1 MATSKVFG
9 RAFKAFKRG
18 DCPICHGA
26 KSGCK
31 SLSDDLVLCRDF
43 SANPGSNWRYVKE
56 TKDGIWGMWAWG
68 EGEDRRDSR
77 PAYTP
82 KEPSAP
88 SVPSWDAPERDKGYR
103 AIAGKLAF
111 GHRLAIA
118 KRPHVSDREIDALV
132 NAGVLMTWPG
142 GQAVPGAHVGLP
154 GVRPDGRLAAWHT
167 WAVAARDLQGRIVG
181 IQYRNDRKP
190 DEGKYKWASGWGGAS
205 VNRADGELPITVL
218 GTPQDGVMNLAEGIG
233 LKPGLGW
240 QRYGGLWL
248 GASGGNFASSPNQL
262 RAVVDTHGITQ
273 AILNADGEAIANHN
287 VMRPYRALATLL
299 EGWGIPLLVR
309 WWGQATKAD
318 GDVDEIAPEVFY
330 GAKLLTW
337 AEFEKLSPHRELTDL
352 ERARQRRAQRIE
364 ADRRAWLA
372 SVAALA
378 GVPEDSERDAIAGA
392 FHTQHTLSGPSE
404 VGTFPALALPTERRL
419 TVLDGQKMT
428 RKTSKALATAVHDA
442 ERSGL
447 RGVVYAPT
455 RVLARSLAKVLGIH
469 TVDQFNALPQDKRPP
484 IPWIAACPESAWKLA
499 DLNPDVMV
507 FDEGNESSPRLQ
519 SGILGN
525 HPQQSR
531 EVVKQQLLGCRWCIV
546 AQDGVYRPTVATLQ
560 RWGQFALDEV
570 ETIRRGRVAT
580 EMAIVLYQGMG
591 GQTESWDGTALKKAP
606 QTDFAFYTWFDGIVQ
621 ALKAGQKVIIPCG
634 SEGRLRAIHRVLRS
648 IFPDNRGQV
657 IDGKYTPQGVRS
669 AFADNPSGFAESR
682 GLDWLG
688 YSPTF
693 DSGVSIE
700 GTYFDAQ
707 FEYVRAFEPASNA
720 SQRGERYRDAIRGEK
735 LIERHIYIAQRGL
748 PSMPPVE
755 VFTPGYWRDLLTHP
769 TDTEI
774 INLARQIGGD
784 DLVQR
789 LDQDAHED
797 WLELPQFMAIQARE
811 TYFKVELL
819 TQEWQRNGWEILPG
833 VEDAEAA
840 ARWSDVFYDVNQGI
854 VEQKSRALAKAK
866 GKKSEGDEVAGAI
879 EATKARKWELTQT
892 LGPDFALL
900 SSPEFMESWVV
911 AGDGS
916 LQALQVGALVTM
928 AHTQPDLWQQIRQAF
943 ALTAVARADGMDT
956 PDLPCSPRAYELAKL
971 LASAPGLW
979 EMMSGA
985 TPEWMHK
992 APAVLAL
999 ANWTL
1004 QHAKALGRLTATAQ
1018 RIHGLQFTPKTPA
1031 IQCINKLLKMVGL
1044 ETQSRRGGSGG
1055 REWWYRLV
1063 SVDDIAAKLAKAK
1076 RPHDL
1081 RRRLYRVDTQTE
1093 VMAALAAVI
1102 EAKAL
1107 APEWAALKADLL
1119 ARYQASTTSVRENL
1133 TTEVLDGTQFLDCR
1147 GWAELRKM
1155 LTEAIQIG
1163 AAAVADLREIVLATF
1178 GPNIWEQL
1186 SF

>member
-1 MATSKVFG
+1 MTSLPGFEAYPQWERELLVESAISPTLAAAACGVIEDEGRWEPNYALNLDIKVNWQTRPPHSFG
-9 RAFKAFKRG
+9 ALLAFYREDGELWQGKPLNPRIFDGDPNKYESVKGASDQIYLPPVDADTRRKVGERLGVVVPMDGSFWDWVAAHPELPIVFTEGAKKALALLSQG
-18 DCPICHGA
+18 IIAISLYGCHG
-26 KSGCK
+26 
-31 SLSDDLVLCRDF
+31 
-43 SANPGSNWRYVKE
+43 
-56 TKDGIWGMWAWG
+56 
-68 EGEDRRDSR
+68 
-77 PAYTP
+77 
-82 KEPSAP
+82 
-88 SVPSWDAPERDKGYR
+88 GYR
-103 AIAGKLAF
+103 TVKVARIVISRHLRDEVARF
-111 GHRLAIA
+111 
-118 KRPHVSDREIDALV
+118 
-132 NAGVLMTWPG
+132 
-142 GQAVPGAHVGLP
+142 AVPG
-154 GVRPDGRLAAWHT
+154 R
-167 WAVAARDLQGRIVG
+167 
-181 IQYRNDRKP
+181 
-190 DEGKYKWASGWGGAS
+190 
-205 VNRADGELPITVL
+205 PITLALDKDAKPETILTVAQASATFAELLQAQGCTVVSADWEPAL
-218 GTPQDGVMNLAEGIG
+218 GKGVDDLIA
-233 LKPGLGW
+233 
-240 QRYGGLWL
+240 
-248 GASGGNFASSPNQL
+248 A
-262 RAVVDTHGITQ
+262 HGIEAYLDCPRRNLGQT
-273 AILNADGEAIANHN
+273 AIDKIKGAI
-287 VMRPYRALATLL
+287 RR
-299 EGWGIPLLVR
+299 
-309 WWGQATKAD
+309 
-318 GDVDEIAPEVFY
+318 
-330 GAKLLTW
+330 
-337 AEFEKLSPHRELTDL
+337 EKQQIIRER
-352 ERARQRRAQRIE
+352 ERQQ
-364 ADRRAWLA
+364 WLA

-378 GVPEDSERDAIAGA
+378 GVPEDSDRATIAGA

-455 RVLARSLAKVLGIH
+455 RVLARSLSTVLGIH

-499 DLNPDVMV
+499 DLNPDVMI
-507 FDEGNESSPRLQ
+507 FDEGNESCPRLQ

-560 RWGQFALDEV
+560 RWGQFAPDEV

-606 QTDFAFYTWFDGIVQ
+606 QTDFAFYTWFDGIVH

-648 IFPDNRGQV
+648 IFPDKRGQV

-707 FEYVRAFEPASNA
+707 FEYVRAFEPATNA

-735 LIERHIYIAQRGL
+735 LTERHVYVAQRGL

-755 VFTPGYWRDLLTHP
+755 GFTPGYWRDLLTHP

-789 LDQDAHED
+789 LDQDASED
-797 WLELPQFMAIQARE
+797 WLELPQFMAIQAKE

-819 TQEWQRNGWEILPG
+819 TQEWQRNGWEILPS

-840 ARWSDVFYDVNQGI
+840 ARWSVVFYDFNQGI

-866 GKKSEGDEVAGAI
+866 GKKSEGDEMAGAI
-879 EATKARKWELTQT
+879 EATKAHKWELTQT

-900 SSPEFMESWVV
+900 SSPDFMESWVV

-916 LQALQVGALVTM
+916 LQALQVRALVTM
-928 AHTQPDLWQQIRQAF
+928 AHTQPDLWQQIRQVF
-943 ALTAVARADGMDT
+943 ALAAVARADGMDT
-956 PDLPCSPRAYELAKL
+956 PDLPCSPRVYELAKL

-979 EMMSGA
+979 EMISGA
-985 TPEWMHK
+985 TPEWMNK
-992 APAVLAL
+992 ASAILAL
-999 ANWTL
+999 ADWSRH
-1004 QHAKALGRLTATAQ
+1004 HAKALGRLTARSQHPT
-1018 RIHGLQFTPKTPA
+1018 GLQFTPKTPA
-1031 IQCINKLLKMVGL
+1031 IKCVNKLLGMVGL
-1044 ETQSRRGGSGG
+1044 ETKSRRDGSNG
-1055 REWWYRLV
+1055 RDYWYRPV
-1063 SVDDIAAKLAKAK
+1063 AANDIAAKLAKSK

-1093 VMAALAAVI
+1093 VLTALAGVI

-1107 APEWAALKADLL
+1107 APEWAAVNADLL
-1119 ARYQASTTSVRENL
+1119 DRYQASTTSVRKNL
-1133 TTEVLDGTQFLDCR
+1133 ITEVLDGTQFLDRR

-1163 AAAVADLREIVLATF
+1163 AAAVADLREIVLDTF
-1178 GPNIWEQL
+1178 GPSIWEQL